1 MKVLAIGA
9 HVDDIELGCGG
20 SLVKHVKNKDKVCMY
35 VITISISLMTKLGW
49 GPKVEIKEES

>member
-20 SLVKHVKNKDKVCMY
+20 SLVKHVKNKDKVNMCM
-35 VITISISLMTKLGW
+35 
-49 GPKVEIKEES
+49 